1 MRPERPISLSLSPAQ
16 FRWPVTAIASIAHRI
31 SGVLLFFGF
40 AYLLYLLDLA
50 LSSAAGFEQ
59 ARGLLA
65 MPVPKLALLGVLALL
80 AYHLLAGVKHLL
92 LDLHVGDTLV
102 AAKRA
107 SWLVFAATALTVAL
121 LGAWLW

>member
-1 MRPERPISLSLSPAQ
+1 MKPERPINLSLVR
-16 FRWPVTAIASIAHRI
+16 FRWPVTAIGSIAHRI

-50 LSSAAGFEQ
+50 LSSKAGFAQ
-59 ARGLLA
+59 AGSLLTMA
-65 MPVPKLALLGVLALL
+65 LPKLALWAVLALL

-92 LDLHVGDTLV
+92 LDLHVGDNLA
-102 AAKRA
+102 AAKRGA
-107 SWLVFAATALTVAL
+107 WVVFAATGAVVAG